1 MRAIIVSSVVLILIN
16 FNLNGQNL
24 IGCNEKEIRQYMAD
38 KEKNMAY
45 QNFINNS
52 TFKYLK
58 YIDKDETETMLF
70 FMNEQLICKS
80 IRVICD
86 KSLKSE
92 KIKEYNSLYK
102 KSGENQWTETKSG
115 KNYLIELKEDEWSFN
130 VTIKLNE

>member
-1 MRAIIVSSVVLILIN
+1 MRAIIVSSVVLILL
-16 FNLNGQNL
+16 NLNINGQNL

-38 KEKNMAY
+38 KEKNMSY

-58 YIDKDETETMLF
+58 YIDKGETETTLF
-70 FMNEQLICKS
+70 FMNEQLVCKS

-86 KSLKSE
+86 KSLQSE
-92 KIKEYNSLYK
+92 KIKEYNSIYK
-102 KSGENQWTETKSG
+102 KSGENQWTETKNG
-115 KNYLIELKEDEWSFN
+115 KKYLIELKEDEWSFN